1 MNNLSES
8 FNSTTL
14 LARDKPIISMMEW
27 IRSYTMSRF
36 ATLREKLNAYPGTVM
51 PKPRKRLDR
60 EVGNSGNWLPV
71 WAKGAKFEVT
81 QGFTMEKFVVDL
93 SNHSYTCYFWDP
105 VGIPCRHVVATINY
119 KVENPEAYVH
129 AYYKRAAY
137 EACYSP
143 KITPINGQLWLK
155 EISRNYVHQF
165 IKHRLGDLKS

>member
-1 MNNLSES
+1 
-8 FNSTTL
+8 
-14 LARDKPIISMMEW
+14 
-27 IRSYTMSRF
+27 
-36 ATLREKLNAYPGTVM
+36 
-51 PKPRKRLDR
+51 
-60 EVGNSGNWLPV
+60 
-71 WAKGAKFEVT
+71 
-81 QGFTMEKFVVDL
+81 VVDL